1 MYIKKFLLLTT
12 LIIMANMNTLA
23 QTPDEYSKNWKS
35 VAGFEKKGLTKS
47 ALQEVQNIFKMAT
60 TSGNWVQQV
69 KSAMYQMKYRNM
81 IEEDN
86 RENNIFYLDTLIAKA
101 KAPAKNILQ
110 SMQAELFMNYL
121 ENNRYT
127 FYNRTAL
134 VEEKSKDIRT
144 WSLQKIH
151 STILSQYKLSLKNES
166 ILKTTSLKGIE
177 AILQKGE
184 NTRNLR
190 PTLYDLLAHRAAAYF
205 MNDETGII
213 MPAYKFVLDDEKI
226 FAPAPEFIKTTFVT
240 KDSSSNYLNAIK
252 LLQEI
257 LKFHLQDTNPDALLD
272 ADLLRLAF
280 VNQHAVISGKDRL
293 YENALLSIENKYPG
307 NPAAAR
313 AMYLR
318 AELYYSQGS
327 NYDRLNNT
335 ASQYEIKRAKETCEL
350 AINRFPGT
358 EGAISSQNLINRI
371 LMPSLNMETENV
383 NTLGS
388 PFRCF
393 VKYKNIEKLHLRI
406 IRTDRAQMK
415 KIVQYGYN
423 DNLNELTSLK
433 ALKSWNISLPNLQD
447 HQVHATEIKIDALQ
461 PGIYIILAS
470 INPDFNQSQN
480 IIARLITHVSNISY
494 LSNNK
499 EELYILDR
507 ETGFPLSNATVQLWQ
522 QKYDYNTRRNEEL
535 RLEKYT
541 SNANGYI
548 KLARSHDTY
557 VSAVQVTYNNDE
569 LFLDDH
575 IAGYYYNSYE
585 KKPVKKTFIFTDR
598 SIYRPGQLVYF
609 KGIMVSTDSSG
620 KKSEPAGRIKTTLTL
635 YDANGQKVNSL
646 DVTTSEYGSYNG
658 SFRLPEG
665 LLNGQFFIQDSL
677 TNAFHY
683 ISVEEYKRPKFY
695 VEVTKPSGSYRLL
708 DNITVTGKAM
718 AYAGN
723 NIDAAKVLYRVIRKV
738 QYPVWWGWGS
748 YFRTGRPY
756 YPQSNEEMEI
766 TNGETTTNVNGT
778 FTVNFKAIPDES
790 IDKKN
795 QPVFYYEVHADITDI
810 NGETRSGSTTVAVA
824 YQSIQLDISI
834 ADKIEADSIRNVKIK
849 STNMNGIF
857 EKTSVTVS
865 LQKLISPKKIFRERY
880 WETPDMFNISKAEY
894 YQLFPNDV
902 YSDENQLNKWEPGD
916 KLIDKTDSSN
926 ENGSWNITNGQ
937 LQTGWYK
944 ITAVAKDKYGEQVRA
959 EKFIQVTDGRGQTA
973 ENLDKISI
981 SAIKEN
987 AEPGEKVPYSISTG
1001 YDKLWLIHGTARM
1014 NNRLNTSYIT
1024 LNPSSAYNNELSIS
1038 ETDRGGISLN
1048 VAFVKHNRAYNH
1060 TNNLLIP
1067 WSNKDLILQYETFR
1081 NKMLPGSDE
1090 QWKLNIRGHK
1100 GDAIAAE
1107 TLISMYDASLDQ
1119 FKQHNWNSLKSLWPV
1134 FTDYLNWK
1142 NGGFTATQSDE
1153 YEKISFEDKQH
1164 TAKSYDELYH
1174 NGWNDLYTYRRDRF
1188 ALADN
1193 AAMAM
1198 PQAENAQ
1205 EITVAGVKKALAG
1218 KVAGVAVSDKN
1229 EEPVSDSIRTINPN
1243 LPSPAGISGN
1253 NNIQVRKNFNE
1264 TAFFF
1269 PALSTDSSGNTSFT
1283 FTMPEALTTWKIM
1296 ALSHTRELASGY
1308 LEKTVVTQKP
1318 MMLQTNAPRFVRAG
1332 DQLEFSA
1339 KLVNLEEKEITG
1351 TVQLELFD
1359 VLENKP
1365 VDGWFKNIF
1374 PVQYFT
1380 VAGGQSSKIKFPIS
1394 IPENYSS
1401 AITWRIKAITKN
1413 NEFSDGEESMLP
1425 VLTNRI
1431 LVTESMPLNLRAVS
1445 NKDFR
1450 FEKLI
1455 SSATSETLS
1464 QHAVTVEFS
1473 SNPAWYAVQALPYL
1487 MEYPY
1492 DCAEQNFNRYYA
1504 NALASF
1510 ISNANPAIKKVFDT
1524 WKQTDTAAL
1533 LSNLEKN
1540 EELKS
1545 LLLQETPWIL
1555 DAGNESQQK
1564 KNIALLF
1571 DLARMAREKE
1581 TAFTKLKEMQSSN
1594 GGFSWFKGGPDDRYI
1609 TQYILTGIG
1618 HLKKLG
1624 ALNDDDYQKL
1634 LPIINKALPYLD
1646 ARLKDE
1652 YDNLVRYKVNLK
1664 SNNLSATAI
1673 QYLYMRS
1680 FFTGTT
1686 ISRSAQKAYT
1696 YYRNQSV
1703 KYWLSNSKY
1712 MQAMI
1717 ALALYRTEDAGTA
1730 KAIIRSLKEN
1740 AIYKEEMGMY
1750 WKELSQGGYYWY
1762 QAPIESQAMMIEAFS
1777 EIDRNVQVVDDLKT
1791 WLLKQKQVQNWK
1803 TTKATAEACYALVLN
1818 GTNWLAI
1825 EKEVH
1830 IKLGHVSVNSKEQQT
1845 EAGTGYF
1852 SKKFTAEQVVPE
1864 MGNISVHINP
1874 VSKNSIESATSWGAV
1889 YWQYFENLDKI
1900 SASETPLKLSKKL
1913 FIEKNSD
1920 RGPVL
1925 QELKEGETL
1934 HTGDKIK
1941 VRIELR
1947 ADRDMEYIH
1956 MKDMRASCME
1966 PVNVLSQYKWQ
1977 GGLGYYE
1984 STKDA
1989 STNFFFSR
1997 IARGTYVFE
2006 YPMFVTHNGN
2016 FSNGITTIQCMYAPE
2031 FTSHSQGIRVSVE

>member
-1 MYIKKFLLLTT
+1 MYIKKFLISTI
-12 LIIMANMNTLA
+12 LIIMATSNTQA

-35 VAGFEKKGLTKS
+35 VAAFEKKGLTMS
-47 ALQEVQNIFKMAT
+47 ALQEVQMIFKLAT
-60 TSGNWVQQV
+60 AAGNWVQQV

-101 KAPAKNILQ
+101 KTPAKNILQ

-121 ENNRYT
+121 ENNRYK
-127 FYNRTAL
+127 FYDRTTLA
-134 VEEKSKDIRT
+134 EEKSKDIST

-151 STILSQYKLSLKNES
+151 STILSQYKQSLKNES
-166 ILKTTSLKGIE
+166 ALKTTSLKGIE
-177 AILQKGE
+177 AILQNGQ

-190 PTLYDLLAHRAAAYF
+190 PTVYDLLAHRALSYY
-205 MNDETGII
+205 MNDETGVI
-213 MPAYKFVLDDEKI
+213 MPSYKFVLDDEII
-226 FAPAPEFIKTTFVT
+226 FAPAPEFIKATFVS
-240 KDSSSNYLNAIK
+240 KDSLSNYLNAIK

-257 LKFHLQDTNPDALLD
+257 LKFHQQDTNPDALLD
-272 ADLLRLAF
+272 ADLIRLAF
-280 VNQHAVISGKDRL
+280 VKRHAVVPGKDRL
-293 YENALLSIENKYPG
+293 YENALLHIENTYPG

-318 AELYYSQGS
+318 AELYYSQGC

-335 ASQYEIKRAKETCEL
+335 SSQYEIKRAKETCEL

-371 LMPSLNMETENV
+371 MMPSLNMETENV
-383 NTLGS
+383 NTPGN

-393 VKYKNIEKLHLRI
+393 IKYKNIETLHFRI
-406 IRTDRAQMK
+406 IKTDRAQIK
-415 KIVQYGYN
+415 KIVQQGYN
-423 DNLNELTSLK
+423 DNLSELTSLK

-447 HQVHATEIKIDALQ
+447 HQLHATEIKIDALQ

-470 INPDFNQSQN
+470 INPEFKQSQN

-494 LSNNK
+494 ISNNK

-507 ETGFPLSNATVQLWQ
+507 ETGFPLSNAAVQLWQ
-522 QKYDYNTRRNEEL
+522 QKYDYNTRRNEETK
-535 RLEKYT
+535 LEKYIT
-541 SNANGYI
+541 NANGYI
-548 KLARSHDTY
+548 KLARSRDNY
-557 VSAVQVTYNNDE
+557 VTGVQVTYNNDE

-575 IAGYYYNSYE
+575 IAAYYYNSYE
-585 KKPVKKTFIFTDR
+585 KKSVKKTFLFTDR

-609 KGIMVSTDSSG
+609 KGIMVSTDSTG
-620 KKSEPAGRIKTTLTL
+620 KKSDPASRFKTKLTL
-635 YDANGQKVNSL
+635 FDANGQKVNSL

-665 LLNGQFFIQDSL
+665 LLNGQFYIQDSL

-683 ISVEEYKRPKFY
+683 FSVEEYKRPKFY
-695 VEVTKPSGSYRLL
+695 VEVSKPSGTYRLL
-708 DNITVTGKAM
+708 DSITVTGKAM

-723 NIDAAKVLYRVIRKV
+723 NIDGAKVVYRVIRKV
-738 QYPVWWGWGS
+738 QFPIWWGWGS

-766 TNGETTTNVNGT
+766 TNGETITNANGT
-778 FTVNFKAIPDES
+778 FSVSFKALPDES

-810 NGETRSGSTTVAVA
+810 NGETRSGSTTIAVA
-824 YQSIQLDISI
+824 YQSLQIDISI
-834 ADKIEADSIRNVKIK
+834 ADRIEADSIRNLKIK
-849 STNMNGIF
+849 SANMNGIF
-857 EKTSVTVS
+857 EKASVTVT
-865 LQKLISPKKIFRERY
+865 LQKLISPKKILRERY
-880 WETPDMFNISKAEY
+880 WETPDLFTMSKTEY
-894 YQLFPNDV
+894 YQLFPHDI
-902 YSDENQLNKWEPGD
+902 YSDENQLNKWETGD

-926 ENGSWNITNGQ
+926 ENGSWTITNGQ

-944 ITAVAKDKYGEQVRA
+944 LTAVAKDKFGEPVRA
-959 EKFIQVTDGRGQTA
+959 EKFIQITDGRGQTA
-973 ENLDKISI
+973 ENLEKISI
-981 SAIKEN
+981 SANKETV
-987 AEPGEKVPYSISTG
+987 APGENVQYHISTG
-1001 YDKLWLIHGTARM
+1001 YDKLWLIHGTGRM
-1014 NNRLNTSYIT
+1014 DKPLNTAYIQV
-1024 LNPSSAYNNELSIS
+1024 NAGAAYNHELSVS
-1038 ETDRGGISLN
+1038 ESDRGGISLN
-1048 VAFVKHNRAYNH
+1048 VAFVKHNRAYSQS
-1060 TNNLLIP
+1060 NNLLIP
-1067 WSNKDLILQYETFR
+1067 WSNKDLSLQYETFR
-1081 NKMLPGSDE
+1081 SKLLPGSEE

-1119 FKQHNWNSLKSLWPV
+1119 FKQHKWNSLKSLWPV
-1134 FTDYLNWK
+1134 FTDHLNWK
-1142 NGGFTATQSDE
+1142 NGGFEATQSAE
-1153 YEKISFEDKQH
+1153 YEKVSFEDKQQI
-1164 TAKSYDELYH
+1164 AKSYDELIH
-1174 NGWNDLYTYRRDRF
+1174 NGWNDFYSYYRNRF
-1188 ALADN
+1188 VTEDN
-1193 AAMAM
+1193 MAMAM
-1198 PQAENAQ
+1198 PQAENAPVPA
-1205 EITVAGVKKALAG
+1205 EAGVKKALSG
-1218 KVAGVAVSDKN
+1218 KVAGVTVSNKN
-1229 EEPVSDSIRTINPN
+1229 DQTVSDSTIINPAM
-1243 LPSPAGISGN
+1243 PSPAAIAGD

-1269 PALSTDSSGNTSFT
+1269 PALFTDATGNTSFS
-1283 FTMPEALTTWKIM
+1283 FTIPEALTQWKIM

-1318 MMLQTNAPRFVRAG
+1318 MMIQTNAPRFLRAG

-1359 VLENKP
+1359 VHGNKP

-1394 IPENYSS
+1394 IPENFSS
-1401 AITWRIKAITKN
+1401 AINWRIKAITKN
-1413 NEFSDGEESMLP
+1413 NEFSDGEEAMLP

-1431 LVTESMPLNLRAVS
+1431 LVTESMPLNLRAVTS
-1445 NKDFR
+1445 KDFR
-1450 FEKLI
+1450 FDKLFN
-1455 SSATSETLS
+1455 SGTNETLS

-1504 NALASF
+1504 NTLASF
-1510 ISNANPAIKKVFDT
+1510 IANANPAIKTVFEK
-1524 WKQTDTAAL
+1524 WKLTDTAAL

-1545 LLLQETPWIL
+1545 VLLQETPWIL
-1555 DAGNESQQK
+1555 DAKDENQQK

-1571 DLARMAREKE
+1571 DLVRMAREKDQ
-1581 TAFTKLKEMQSSN
+1581 AYTKLKEMQSSN

-1618 HLKKLG
+1618 HLKKLN
-1624 ALNDDDYQKL
+1624 ALNADDYQKL
-1634 LPIINKALPYLD
+1634 QPIINKALPYLD

-1652 YDNLVRYKVNLK
+1652 YDNLVRYKANLK
-1664 SNNLSATAI
+1664 SNNLSSSAI

-1680 FFTGTT
+1680 FFNETR
-1686 ISRSAQKAYT
+1686 ISNSAQKAYT
-1696 YYRNQSV
+1696 YYRNQTR

-1717 ALALYRTEDAGTA
+1717 ALSLHRTEETNTA
-1730 KAIIRSLKEN
+1730 KAIIKSLKEN

-1750 WKELSQGGYYWY
+1750 WKELSQGGYFWY

-1803 TTKATAEACYALVLN
+1803 TTKATAEACYALLLN
-1818 GTNWLAI
+1818 GTNWLDA
-1825 EKEVH
+1825 EKEVT
-1830 IKLGHVSVNSKEQQT
+1830 IKLGNFTVSSNEQST

-1852 SKKFTAEQVVPE
+1852 SKKFTPEQVVPE
-1864 MGNISVHINP
+1864 MGNIRVSINP
-1874 VSKNSIESATSWGAV
+1874 VSKTTGESTTSWGAV

-1900 SASETPLKLSKKL
+1900 TPSETPLKLSKKL

-1920 RGPVL
+1920 KGPVL
-1925 QELKEGETL
+1925 TELKEGETL

-1966 PVNVLSQYKWQ
+1966 PVNVISTYKWQ

-1989 STNFFFSR
+1989 STNFFFSW

-2006 YPMFVTHNGN
+2006 YTMFVTHNGN
-2016 FSNGITTIQCMYAPE
+2016 FSNGITSIQCMYAPE
-2031 FTSHSQGIRVSVE
+2031 FTSHSEGIRVSVE

>member
-1 MYIKKFLLLTT
+1 MYIKKFLISTI
-12 LIIMANMNTLA
+12 LIIMATSNTQA
-23 QTPDEYSKNWKS
+23 QKPDEYSKNWKS
-35 VAGFEKKGLTKS
+35 VAAFEKKGLTMS
-47 ALQEVQNIFKMAT
+47 ALQEVQMIFKLAT
-60 TSGNWVQQV
+60 AAGNWVQQV

-101 KAPAKNILQ
+101 KTPAKNILQ

-121 ENNRYT
+121 ENNRYK
-127 FYNRTAL
+127 FYDRTTLA
-134 VEEKSKDIRT
+134 EEKSKDIST

-151 STILSQYKLSLKNES
+151 STILSQYKQSLKNES
-166 ILKTTSLKGIE
+166 ALKTTSLKGIE
-177 AILQKGE
+177 AILQNGQ

-190 PTLYDLLAHRAAAYF
+190 PTVYDLLAHRALSYY
-205 MNDETGII
+205 MNDETGVI
-213 MPAYKFVLDDEKI
+213 MPSYKFVLDDEII
-226 FAPAPEFIKTTFVT
+226 FAPAPEFIKATFVS
-240 KDSSSNYLNAIK
+240 KDSLSNYLNAIK

-257 LKFHLQDTNPDALLD
+257 LKFHQQDTNPDALLD
-272 ADLLRLAF
+272 ADLIRLAF
-280 VNQHAVISGKDRL
+280 VKRHAVVPGKDRL
-293 YENALLSIENKYPG
+293 YENALLHIENTYPG

-318 AELYYSQGS
+318 AELYYSQGC

-335 ASQYEIKRAKETCEL
+335 SSQYEIKRAKETCEL

-383 NTLGS
+383 NTPGN

-393 VKYKNIEKLHLRI
+393 IKYKNIETLHFRI
-406 IRTDRAQMK
+406 IKTDRAQIK
-415 KIVQYGYN
+415 KIVQQGYN
-423 DNLNELTSLK
+423 DNLSELTSLK
-433 ALKSWNISLPNLQD
+433 ALKSWNVSLPNLQD
-447 HQVHATEIKIDALQ
+447 HQLHATEIKIDALQ

-470 INPDFNQSQN
+470 INPEFKQSQN

-494 LSNNK
+494 ISNNK

-507 ETGFPLSNATVQLWQ
+507 ETGFPLSNAAVQLWQ
-522 QKYDYNTRRNEEL
+522 QKYDYNTRRSEETK
-535 RLEKYT
+535 LEKYIT
-541 SNANGYI
+541 NANGYI
-548 KLARSHDTY
+548 KLARSRDNY
-557 VSAVQVTYNNDE
+557 VTGVQVTYNNDE

-575 IAGYYYNSYE
+575 IAAYYYNSYE
-585 KKPVKKTFIFTDR
+585 KKSVKKTFLFTDR

-609 KGIMVSTDSSG
+609 KGIMVSTDSTG
-620 KKSEPAGRIKTTLTL
+620 KKSDPASRFKTKLTL
-635 YDANGQKVNSL
+635 FDANGQKVNSL

-658 SFRLPEG
+658 SFQLPEG
-665 LLNGQFFIQDSL
+665 LLNGQFYIQDSL

-683 ISVEEYKRPKFY
+683 FSVEEYKRPKFY
-695 VEVTKPSGSYRLL
+695 VEVSKPSGTYRLL
-708 DNITVTGKAM
+708 DSITVTGKAM

-723 NIDAAKVLYRVIRKV
+723 NIDGAKVVYRVIRKV
-738 QYPVWWGWGS
+738 QFPIWWGWGS

-766 TNGETTTNVNGT
+766 TNGETITNANGT
-778 FTVNFKAIPDES
+778 FSVSFKALPDES

-810 NGETRSGSTTVAVA
+810 NGETRSGSTTIAVA
-824 YQSIQLDISI
+824 YQSLQIDISI
-834 ADKIEADSIRNVKIK
+834 ADRIEADSIRNLKIK
-849 STNMNGIF
+849 SANMNGIF
-857 EKTSVTVS
+857 EKASVTVT
-865 LQKLISPKKIFRERY
+865 LQKLISPKKILRERY
-880 WETPDMFNISKAEY
+880 WETPDLFTMSKTEY
-894 YQLFPNDV
+894 YQLFPHDI
-902 YSDENQLNKWEPGD
+902 YSDENQLNKWETGD

-926 ENGSWNITNGQ
+926 ENGSWTITNGQ

-944 ITAVAKDKYGEQVRA
+944 LTAVAKDKFGEPVRA
-959 EKFIQVTDGRGQTA
+959 EKFIQITDGRGQTA
-973 ENLDKISI
+973 ENLEKISI
-981 SAIKEN
+981 SANKETV
-987 AEPGEKVPYSISTG
+987 APGENVQYYISTG
-1001 YDKLWLIHGTARM
+1001 YDKLWLIHGTGRM
-1014 NNRLNTSYIT
+1014 DKPLNTAYIQV
-1024 LNPSSAYNNELSIS
+1024 NAGAAYNHELSVS
-1038 ETDRGGISLN
+1038 ESDRGGISLN
-1048 VAFVKHNRAYNH
+1048 VAFVKHNRAYSQS
-1060 TNNLLIP
+1060 NNLLIP
-1067 WSNKDLILQYETFR
+1067 WSNKDLSLQYETFR
-1081 NKMLPGSDE
+1081 SKLLPGSEE

-1119 FKQHNWNSLKSLWPV
+1119 FKQHKWNSLKSLWPV
-1134 FTDYLNWK
+1134 FTDHLNWK
-1142 NGGFTATQSDE
+1142 NGGFEATQSAE
-1153 YEKISFEDKQH
+1153 YEKVSFEDKQQI
-1164 TAKSYDELYH
+1164 AKSYDELIH
-1174 NGWNDLYTYRRDRF
+1174 NGWNDFYSYYRNRF
-1188 ALADN
+1188 VTEDN
-1193 AAMAM
+1193 MAMAM
-1198 PQAENAQ
+1198 PQAENAPVPA
-1205 EITVAGVKKALAG
+1205 EAGVKKALSG
-1218 KVAGVAVSDKN
+1218 KVAGVTVSNKN
-1229 EEPVSDSIRTINPN
+1229 DQTVSDSTIINPAM
-1243 LPSPAGISGN
+1243 PSPAAIAGD

-1269 PALSTDSSGNTSFT
+1269 PALFTDATGNTSFS
-1283 FTMPEALTTWKIM
+1283 FTIPEALTQWKIM
-1296 ALSHTRELASGY
+1296 AMSHTRELASGY

-1318 MMLQTNAPRFVRAG
+1318 MMIQTNAPRFLRAG

-1359 VLENKP
+1359 VHGNKP

-1394 IPENYSS
+1394 IPENFSS

-1413 NEFSDGEESMLP
+1413 NEFSDGEEAMLP

-1431 LVTESMPLNLRAVS
+1431 LVTESMPLNLRAVTS
-1445 NKDFR
+1445 KDFR
-1450 FEKLI
+1450 FDKLFN
-1455 SSATSETLS
+1455 SGTNETLS

-1504 NALASF
+1504 NTLASF
-1510 ISNANPAIKKVFDT
+1510 IANANPAIKTVFEK
-1524 WKQTDTAAL
+1524 WKLTDTAAL

-1545 LLLQETPWIL
+1545 VLLQETPWIL
-1555 DAGNESQQK
+1555 DAKDENQQK

-1571 DLARMAREKE
+1571 DLVRMAREKDQ
-1581 TAFTKLKEMQSSN
+1581 AYTKLKEMQSSN

-1618 HLKKLG
+1618 HLKKLN
-1624 ALNDDDYQKL
+1624 ALNADDYQKL
-1634 LPIINKALPYLD
+1634 QPIINKALPYLD

-1652 YDNLVRYKVNLK
+1652 YDNLVRYKANLK
-1664 SNNLSATAI
+1664 SNNLSSSAI

-1680 FFTGTT
+1680 FFNETR
-1686 ISRSAQKAYT
+1686 ISNSAQKAYT
-1696 YYRNQSV
+1696 YYRNQTR

-1717 ALALYRTEDAGTA
+1717 ALSLHRNEETNTA
-1730 KAIIRSLKEN
+1730 KAIIKSLKEN

-1750 WKELSQGGYYWY
+1750 WKELSQGGYFWY

-1803 TTKATAEACYALVLN
+1803 TTKATAEACYALLLN
-1818 GTNWLAI
+1818 GTNWLAA
-1825 EKEVH
+1825 EKEVT
-1830 IKLGHVSVNSKEQQT
+1830 IKLGNFTVSSNEQST

-1852 SKKFTAEQVVPE
+1852 SKKFTPEQVVPE
-1864 MGNISVHINP
+1864 MGNIRVSINP
-1874 VSKNSIESATSWGAV
+1874 VSKTTGESTTSWGAV

-1900 SASETPLKLSKKL
+1900 TPSETPLKLSKKL

-1920 RGPVL
+1920 KGPVL
-1925 QELKEGETL
+1925 TELKEGETL

-1966 PVNVLSQYKWQ
+1966 PVNVISTYKWQ

-1989 STNFFFSR
+1989 STNFFFSW

-2006 YPMFVTHNGN
+2006 YTMFVTHNGN
-2016 FSNGITTIQCMYAPE
+2016 FSNGITSIQCMYAPE
-2031 FTSHSQGIRVSVE
+2031 FTSHSEGIRVSVE

>member
-1 MYIKKFLLLTT
+1 MHIKKILFFTT
-12 LIIMANMNTLA
+12 LIIMATLNTQA

-35 VAGFEKKGLTKS
+35 AAAFEKKGLTRS
-47 ALQEVQNIFKMAT
+47 ALQEVQLIFNMAT
-60 TSGNWVQQV
+60 ASGNWVQQV

-101 KAPAKNILQ
+101 KTPAKNILL

-121 ENNRYT
+121 ENNRYK
-127 FYNRTAL
+127 FYDRTAL
-134 VEEKSKDIRT
+134 AEEKSKDIRT

-151 STILSQYKLSLKNES
+151 STILTLYKLSLKNES
-166 ILKTTSLKGIE
+166 VLKTSSLKGIE

-190 PTLYDLLAHRAAAYF
+190 PTLYDLLAHRALSHY
-205 MNDETGII
+205 MYDETGVIL
-213 MPAYKFVLDDEKI
+213 PSYKFVLNDERI
-226 FAPAPEFIKTTFVT
+226 FAPAQEFIKTAFVS
-240 KDSSSNYLNAIK
+240 KDSLSNYYNAIK
-252 LLQEI
+252 ILQDL
-257 LKFHLQDTNPDALLD
+257 LKFHRQDTDPDALLD
-272 ADLLRLAF
+272 ADLIRLSF
-280 VNQHAVISGKDRL
+280 VNRHAVISGKDRL
-293 YENALLSIENKYPG
+293 FENALLHIENTYPG

-327 NYDRLNNT
+327 NYNRLNNT
-335 ASQYEIKRAKETCEL
+335 SSQYEIKRAKETCEL
-350 AINRFPGT
+350 AINRFPGS

-383 NTLGS
+383 NTPGS
-388 PFRCF
+388 PFRCL
-393 VKYKNIEKLHLRI
+393 VKHKNIETLHFRI
-406 IRTDRAQMK
+406 IKTDRVQMK

-423 DNLNELTSLK
+423 DNLTELTSLK
-433 ALKSWNISLPNLQD
+433 ALKSWKISLPNLQD
-447 HQVHATEIKIDALQ
+447 HQLHATEIKIDALD

-470 INPDFNQSQN
+470 INPEFNQSQN
-480 IIARLITHVSNISY
+480 IIARLITHISAISY
-494 LSNNK
+494 ISNNK

-507 ETGFPLSNATVQLWQ
+507 ETGFPLPNATVQLWQ
-522 QKYDYNTRRNEEL
+522 QKYDYNTRRNEET

-548 KLARSHDTY
+548 KMARSRDNY
-557 VSAVQVTYNNDE
+557 VTAVQVTYNNDE

-575 IAGYYYNSYE
+575 IAAYYYNSYE
-585 KKPVKKTFIFTDR
+585 KKSVKKTFLFTDR

-609 KGIMVSTDSSG
+609 KGIMVSTDSTG
-620 KKSEPAGRIKTTLTL
+620 KKSEPAIRIKTKLTL
-635 YDANGQKVNSL
+635 FDANGQKVNSV
-646 DVTTSEYGSYNG
+646 DVTTNEYGSYNS

-665 LLNGQFFIQDSL
+665 LLNGQFYLQDSL

-683 ISVEEYKRPKFY
+683 FSVEEYKRPKFY
-695 VEVTKPSGSYRLL
+695 VEVSKPSGTYRLL
-708 DNITVTGKAM
+708 DSIAVTGKAM

-723 NIDAAKVLYRVIRKV
+723 NIDGAKVVYRVIRKV
-738 QYPVWWGWGS
+738 QFPVWWGWGS

-756 YPQSNEEMEI
+756 YPHSNEEMEI
-766 TNGETTTNVNGT
+766 TNGETVTNANGT
-778 FTVNFKAIPDES
+778 FSVSFKALPDES

-810 NGETRSGSTTVAVA
+810 NGETRSGNTAIAVA
-824 YQSIQLDISI
+824 YQSLQLDISI
-834 ADKIEADSIRNVKIK
+834 ADRIEADSIRNLKIK

-857 EKTSVTVS
+857 EKASVTVT
-865 LQKLISPKKIFRERY
+865 LQKLISPKKIFRDRY
-880 WETPDMFNISKAEY
+880 WETPDMFTMSKAEY
-894 YQLFPNDV
+894 YQLFPHDV
-902 YSDENQLNKWEPGD
+902 YSDENQVNKWETGD

-926 ENGSWNITNGQ
+926 EKGSWHITNGQ

-944 ITAVAKDKYGEQVRA
+944 LAAVAKDKFGETVRA
-959 EKFIQVTDGRGQTA
+959 EKFIQITDGRGQTA
-973 ENLDKISI
+973 ENLEKISI
-981 SAIKEN
+981 STNKET
-987 AEPGEKVPYSISTG
+987 AAPGDKVLYTISTG
-1001 YDKLWLIHGTARM
+1001 FDKLWLIHGTGRIDKPFNFALI
-1014 NNRLNTSYIT
+1014 NVHAG
-1024 LNPSSAYNNELSIS
+1024 SAYNHELSIS
-1038 ETDRGGISLN
+1038 ESDRGGISLN
-1048 VAFVKHNRAYNH
+1048 VAFVKHNRAYSQ

-1067 WSNKDLILQYETFR
+1067 WSNKDLDIQYETFR
-1081 NKMLPGSDE
+1081 SKLLPGSEE
-1090 QWKLNIRGHK
+1090 QWKLNIRGQK

-1119 FKQHNWNSLKSLWPV
+1119 FKQHNWSSLKSLWPV

-1142 NGGFTATQSDE
+1142 NGGFEATQSAE
-1153 YEKISFEDKQH
+1153 YEKISFEDKQPL
-1164 TAKSYDELYH
+1164 AKSYDELIH
-1174 NGWNDLYTYRRDRF
+1174 NGWNDFYTFYRNRY
-1188 ALADN
+1188 AVEEN
-1193 AAMAM
+1193 MAMAI
-1198 PQAENAQ
+1198 PQAENAPLPA
-1205 EITVAGVKKALAG
+1205 EAGVKKALAG
-1218 KVAGVAVSDKN
+1218 KVAGVSVSNKN
-1229 EEPVSDSIRTINPN
+1229 EQTVSDSTGINPAMQ
-1243 LPSPAGISGN
+1243 SPATITGN

-1269 PALSTDSSGNTSFT
+1269 PSLSTDASGNTSFS
-1283 FTMPEALTTWKIM
+1283 FTIPEALTQWKIM
-1296 ALSHTRELASGY
+1296 AMSHTRELASGY

-1318 MMLQTNAPRFVRAG
+1318 MMIQTNAPRFLRAG

-1359 VLENKP
+1359 VLGNKP
-1365 VDGWFKNIF
+1365 VDGWFKNVF

-1380 VAGGQSSKIKFPIS
+1380 VSGGQSSKIKFPIS
-1394 IPENYSS
+1394 IPENFSS

-1413 NEFSDGEESMLP
+1413 NEFSDGEEAMLP

-1431 LVTESMPLNLRAVS
+1431 LVTESMPLNLRGVS
-1445 NKDFR
+1445 GKDFR
-1450 FEKLI
+1450 FEKLLN
-1455 SSATSETLS
+1455 SRNSETLS

-1504 NALASF
+1504 NTLASF
-1510 ISNANPAIKKVFDT
+1510 IANANPAIKTVFEK
-1524 WKQTDTAAL
+1524 WKHTDTTAL
-1533 LSNLEKN
+1533 LSNLQKN

-1545 LLLQETPWIL
+1545 VLLQETPWIL
-1555 DAGNESQQK
+1555 DAKDENQQK

-1571 DLARMAREKE
+1571 DLARMAREKDQ
-1581 TAFTKLKEMQSSN
+1581 AFAKLNEMQSSN
-1594 GGFSWFKGGPDDRYI
+1594 GGFSWFKGGPDDRFI

-1618 HLKKLG
+1618 HLKKLN
-1624 ALNDDDYQKL
+1624 ALNADDYQKL

-1652 YDNLVRYKVNLK
+1652 YDNLVRYKANLK
-1664 SNNLSATAI
+1664 NNNLSSSAI

-1680 FFTGTT
+1680 FFTDTR
-1686 ISRSAQKAYT
+1686 ISNSAQKAFT
-1696 YYRNQSV
+1696 FFRNQSR
-1703 KYWLSNSKY
+1703 KYWLSNSKF

-1717 ALALYRTEDAGTA
+1717 ALALFRTDDTSTPF
-1730 KAIIRSLKEN
+1730 AIIKSLKEN

-1750 WKELSQGGYYWY
+1750 WKELSQGGYFWY

-1777 EIDRNVQVVDDLKT
+1777 EIDKKVQVIDDLKT
-1791 WLLKQKQVQNWK
+1791 WLLKQKQVQNWR
-1803 TTKATAEACYALVLN
+1803 TTKATAEACYALLLN
-1818 GTNWLAI
+1818 GSNWLSAD
-1825 EKEVH
+1825 KEIT
-1830 IKLGHVSVNSKEQQT
+1830 IKLGNFTLSSNEQPT

-1852 SKKFTAEQVVPE
+1852 SKKLTPEQVVPE
-1864 MGNISVHINP
+1864 MGNIRVDMKP
-1874 VSKNSIESATSWGAV
+1874 VSNTGGESGTSWGAV
-1889 YWQYFENLDKI
+1889 YWQYFENMDKVTP
-1900 SASETPLKLSKKL
+1900 SETPLKLSKKL

-1925 QELKEGETL
+1925 AELKEGETL

-1966 PVNVLSQYKWQ
+1966 PVNVISTYKWQ

-1989 STNFFFSR
+1989 STNFFFSW

-2006 YPMFVTHNGN
+2006 YTMFVTHNGN

-2031 FTSHSQGIRVSVE
+2031 FTSHSEGIRVSVE